1 MWLWHAGRAP
11 LSADELWRAYLA
23 RFDEERTFRF
33 LKGSLGLAAAKVR
46 TPGQADRR
54 VRLIMAAC
62 AQLLI
67 ARTDTADLRRPWGKH
82 PAPAARSPRT
92 GPPRISRHPPPHRHP
107 GTCR

>member
-62 AQLLI
+62 A
-67 ARTDTADLRRPWGKH
+67 APGENTRPRP
-82 PAPAARSPRT
+82 PA
-92 GPPRISRHPPPHRHP
+92 HP
-107 GTCR
+107 GRVRCGFPGIRRHIGTPAHVAKPGRPGPGRPK